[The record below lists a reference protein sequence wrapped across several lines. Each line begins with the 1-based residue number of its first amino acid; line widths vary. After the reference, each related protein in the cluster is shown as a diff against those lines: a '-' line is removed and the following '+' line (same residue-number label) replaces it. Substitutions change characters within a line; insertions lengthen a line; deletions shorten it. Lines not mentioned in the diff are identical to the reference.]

1 MQKRLHDNAE
11 NNQIYITDL
20 NSTNGTFV
28 NGIRVTEP
36 MLLTDGDLIKLG
48 DIVLEIID
56 IEAVPITEIETI

>member
-1 MQKRLHDNAE
+1 
-11 NNQIYITDL
+11 
-20 NSTNGTFV
+20 
-28 NGIRVTEP
+28 